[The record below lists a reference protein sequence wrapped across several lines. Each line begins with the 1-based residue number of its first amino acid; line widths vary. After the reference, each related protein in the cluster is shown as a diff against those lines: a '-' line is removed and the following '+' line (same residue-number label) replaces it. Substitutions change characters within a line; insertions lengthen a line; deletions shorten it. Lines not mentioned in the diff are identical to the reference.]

1 MCQLDQVKDGQLW
14 SHVDLQSSNVVL
26 KGFDLWG
33 NLFGLIVEII
43 FMTKTKIKL
52 QNLLHSSVHK
62 WKHL

>member
-14 SHVDLQSSNVVL
+14 SYVDLQSSNVVL
-26 KGFDLWG
+26 KGFDLWE

-43 FMTKTKIKL
+43 FMTKAKRKL
-52 QNLLHSSVHK
+52 QNLLYSSVHK